1 MGIFKLFS
9 ILSVLAAIM
18 IAAYLYVSHIN
29 GTTQPIDTSSAP
41 NTSAGNAVN
50 NFNEQSQKRL
60 QDAQS
65 QIGQ

>member
-1 MGIFKLFS
+1 
-9 ILSVLAAIM
+9 M

-29 GTTQPIDTSSAP
+29 GTTQPIDASSTP